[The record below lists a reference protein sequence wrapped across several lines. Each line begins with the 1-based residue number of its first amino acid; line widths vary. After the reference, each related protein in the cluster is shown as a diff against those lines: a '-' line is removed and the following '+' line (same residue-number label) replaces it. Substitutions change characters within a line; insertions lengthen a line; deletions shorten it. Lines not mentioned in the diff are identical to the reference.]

1 MSCAREREIV
11 RGEREREVWGEGRL
25 TGGAHKGKG
34 GGGSNRRVHGARGG
48 GGGGGEAG
56 PPTRCKK
63 EREGKVVAGPR
74 AWLGRAPGRAA
85 RRGEGREGKRGVF
98 PFLIYLL
105 NV

>member
-1 MSCAREREIV
+1 MHGSAESCLHAD
-11 RGEREREVWGEGRL
+11 GEQSCTPATVDS
-25 TGGAHKGKG
+25 T
-34 GGGSNRRVHGARGG
+34 RVAIAVARGG

-56 PPTRCKK
+56 PPSRSKK